1 MWGLCVASA
10 PSPSTP
16 PMLQQPDLAALTN
29 AVNAQHVAT
38 ALQGLQ
44 GGALISPLTGLAP
57 AATAAFSF
65 LTKIDKDAQDK
76 ADERRARRY
85 IHDAEQQ
92 CASRCVCHPWIVS
105 LWQWLGWDALNG
117 KHLENMAF
125 I

>member
-1 MWGLCVASA
+1 MCVCIAST

-57 AATAAFSF
+57 ATAAFSF

-76 ADERRARRY
+76 ADERRARR
-85 IHDAEQQ
+85 
-92 CASRCVCHPWIVS
+92 
-105 LWQWLGWDALNG
+105 
-117 KHLENMAF
+117 
-125 I
+125 